1 MKFFKMKK
9 TLFAFL
15 IIATS
20 YTIYGQNQ
28 QGEKVIVEEIR
39 EEKPK
44 EEDKRVFSFVQ
55 HKPEFPGGDKALFKY
70 IEDNINY
77 PKEAKNKG
85 IEGTVVV
92 KFVVK
97 KDGSLTKVE
106 IARGIGGGCDEETV
120 RLINAMPKWIPGK
133 NNGKE
138 VNVAYT
144 LPVKFKM

>member
-1 MKFFKMKK
+1 MKIFKMKK
-9 TLFAFL
+9 TLFTLL

-39 EEKPK
+39 EEQPK

-55 HKPEFPGGDKALFKY
+55 QKPEFPGGDKALFKY
-70 IEDNINY
+70 IADNINY
-77 PKEAKNKG
+77 PKEAKING

-97 KDGSLTKVE
+97 SDGSLTKIK

-133 NNGKE
+133 NNGKV
-138 VNVAYT
+138 VNVSYS
-144 LPVKFKM
+144 LPVKFKL